1 MFCFDNTVIKYDGSK
16 YTADS
21 SHIYKSKE
29 TNEKPKSIFMPFLG
43 WLWLRVRLA
52 VVRFMG
58 CFLSP
63 PGVHVYVF
71 YGQDAEPRLAHRPS
85 VGECV

>member
-1 MFCFDNTVIKYDGSK
+1 MMEVSILQTHHIFIKVK
-16 YTADS
+16 
-21 SHIYKSKE
+21 
-29 TNEKPKSIFMPFLG
+29 KPMRNLKVFSCLFLG

-71 YGQDAEPRLAHRPS
+71 FGQDAEPRLAHRPS